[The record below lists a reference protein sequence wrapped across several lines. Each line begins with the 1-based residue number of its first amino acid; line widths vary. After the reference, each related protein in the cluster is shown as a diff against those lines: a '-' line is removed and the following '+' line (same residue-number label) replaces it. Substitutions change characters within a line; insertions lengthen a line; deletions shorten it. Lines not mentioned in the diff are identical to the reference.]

1 MKYAKAVDLMPA
13 LARKRFYREP
23 KKRLGLWGTLV
34 LSNVVWISAVAVL
47 VTSLWTASKAGTAVT
62 EFYFRERAKWIER
75 DATMQKELEERNL
88 QIARLVAL
96 QTSQS
101 PDDVVQL
108 AKKLSGVLN
117 SAYGERRKFI
127 EQALPHAIRIQVQ
140 YGIPAS
146 ATISQAI
153 FESGYGSSALAREHH
168 NYFGIKA
175 FSNWN
180 GPKVLMPTKDN
191 GVATT
196 AHFRKYATLGEG
208 FQGYADFLRA
218 SGRYDRAFYMQ
229 SGEEF
234 VQALLRAG
242 YCPDAHY
249 LPSIRVIMDRHKL
262 RDLDNIIKAADQA
275 PYQLAWMAKL
285 QEKEE
290 AQSQSVR

>member
-1 MKYAKAVDLMPA
+1 MKRAKTVDLMPA
-13 LARKRFYREP
+13 LAMKRFYRQP
-23 KKRLGLWGTLV
+23 KKRVGLWGTLLISNALWIGAVMV
-34 LSNVVWISAVAVL
+34 LGG
-47 VTSLWTASKAGTAVT
+47 SLWTTTKVGTAMT
-62 EFYFRERAKWIER
+62 EFYIKERAKWIER
-75 DATMQKELEERNL
+75 DASMQKELEERNL

-127 EQALPHAIRIQVQ
+127 EAALPHAIRIQVQ

-153 FESGYGSSALAREHH
+153 FESGYGASALAREHH

-180 GPKVLMPTKDN
+180 GPRALMPTRDN

-196 AHFRKYATLGEG
+196 AYFRSYASLGDG
-208 FQGYADFLRA
+208 FQGYADFLRS
-218 SGRYDRAFYMQ
+218 SGRYDRAFYTP

-275 PYQLAWMAKL
+275 PYQVAWMAKL
-285 QEKEE
+285 QEKEQTKS
-290 AQSQSVR
+290 AALP

>member
-1 MKYAKAVDLMPA
+1 MKRAKTVDLMPA
-13 LARKRFYREP
+13 LAMKRFYRQP
-23 KKRLGLWGTLV
+23 KKRVGLWGTLII
-34 LSNVVWISAVAVL
+34 SNALWIGAVL
-47 VTSLWTASKAGTAVT
+47 LLAGSLWTTTKVGTAMT
-62 EFYFRERAKWIER
+62 EFYIKERAKWIEQ
-75 DATMQKELEERNL
+75 DATMKKELESRNL

-117 SAYGERRKFI
+117 SAYGDRRKFI
-127 EQALPHAIRIQVQ
+127 EAALPHAIRIQVQ

-153 FESGYGSSALAREHH
+153 YESGYGSSALAKEHH

-180 GPKVLMPTKDN
+180 GPMAEMPTKDS
-191 GVATT
+191 GVPTT
-196 AHFRKYATLGEG
+196 AHFRKYPSLGDG

-229 SGEEF
+229 SGVDF
-234 VQALLRAG
+234 VAALLRAG
-242 YCPDAHY
+242 YCPDSNY
-249 LPSIRVIMDRHKL
+249 LDNIKAIMARHRL
-262 RDLDNIIKAADQA
+262 QELDNIIKAADQA
-275 PYQLAWMAKL
+275 PYQAAWLAKL
-285 QEKEE
+285 EQKEQ
-290 AQSQSVR
+290 AQPVSIP